1 MSGAGGRCFSAGR
14 CSVDP
19 PAQKDLFTWHGED
32 QHGCYVDAEA
42 PEDDSASFEA
52 KMTRLVT
59 ELRTQQTE
67 GSPPDAASTGNLK
80 RPGFGN

>member
-1 MSGAGGRCFSAGR
+1 MFGAGGRCFPASIR
-14 CSVDP
+14 SVDP
-19 PAQKDLFTWHGED
+19 PARKDLFTWHGEN
-32 QHGCYVDAEA
+32 QHGPYVDAEA

-52 KMTRLVT
+52 KMTQLVT

-67 GSPPDAASTGNLK
+67 GSPLDAAVAGNLK